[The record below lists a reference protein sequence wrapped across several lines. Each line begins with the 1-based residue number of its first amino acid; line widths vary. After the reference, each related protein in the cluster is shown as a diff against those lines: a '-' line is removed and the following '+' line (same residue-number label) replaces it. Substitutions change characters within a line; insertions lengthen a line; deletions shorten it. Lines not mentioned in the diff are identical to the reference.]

1 MLWQNTHMTATNQTT
16 AAEIED
22 MDILEAK
29 LDYLYDNLEDE
40 IG

>member
-1 MLWQNTHMTATNQTT
+1 MTATNQTT